1 MLYPQALGP
10 ELNRVCA
17 FKRTPDNAV
26 GRYKRRSLV
35 VQEAFALFFNTF
47 DAQYQVVWLAL
58 YVVVR
63 VEQGA
68 HVEDGIEP

>member
-1 MLYPQALGP
+1 ML
-10 ELNRVCA
+10 
-17 FKRTPDNAV
+17 NA
-26 GRYKRRSLV
+26 LV

-47 DAQYQVVWLAL
+47 DAQYQVVWLAF